1 MSPSWSEIPTDLLY
15 SILSK
20 LSTPDLFRSAAVC
33 SHWSAVVDKLRRS
46 PGDQRPQMPWLVPEE
61 QFLIDGDCNYQNNYN
76 FFSLSEGRVYD
87 IPSPATRFL
96 KTVAGSSHGW
106 LITVRKVSVQ
116 LLNPITQVH
125 INLPSTPTVGGRN
138 VEAFKAVLSSDP
150 SRGGDY
156 SVVFVF
162 YSRSMRK
169 EFLFFVNAGDEEW
182 KMINGGGYHY
192 DDIAFHKGKLYAV
205 TRSEEHAEVMVVAYD
220 LITMDSTPTWTP
232 VVALPDIILVFDVVS
247 YFLCTSSDDL
257 LLTRIMTKIS
267 ERYINRRDFW
277 NVKKSEYY
285 INMVE
290 ILKVD
295 TEEGVIIKMNN
306 LGKYTLFL
314 SAASSLCIDTSSLPD
329 LRSNYI
335 YVSNDLCEIG
345 YRDNLVYS
353 MEDETFIS
361 LSLPPLSSPRRR
373 QSVFS
378 STKLQRPAL
387 VWFAPS
393 IALHADPM

>member
-1 MSPSWSEIPTDLLY
+1 MSISWSEIPTDLLY

-20 LSTPDLFRSAAVC
+20 LSIPDLFRSAAVC
-33 SHWSAVVDKLRRS
+33 SHWSAVVDKLRHS
-46 PGDQRPQMPWLVPEE
+46 PGDQRPQIPWLVPEE
-61 QFLIDGDCNYQNNYN
+61 QFLIDGDYNYQNNYN
-76 FFSLSEGRVYD
+76 FFSLSEGRLYD

-138 VEAFKAVLSSDP
+138 VEAIKAVLSSDP
-150 SRGGDY
+150 SGGGDY

-169 EFLFFVNAGDEEW
+169 EFLFSVNAGDEEW
-182 KMINGGGYHY
+182 KMINGGDYHY

-205 TRSEEHAEVMVVAYD
+205 TRSDEHDEVMIAAYD

-232 VVALPDIILVFDVVS
+232 VVALPDIIWVLDVVW

-267 ERYINRRDFW
+267 ERYINRHD
-277 NVKKSEYY
+277 K
-285 INMVE
+285 VE
-290 ILKVD
+290 VLKVD

-314 SAASSLCIDTSSLPD
+314 SATSSLCIDTSSLPD

-335 YVSNDLCEIG
+335 YASNDLCEIG
-345 YRDNLVYS
+345 YHDNFVYN
-353 MEDETFIS
+353 MEDETFTS

-373 QSVFS
+373 RSILS